1 MRVNPVRTKVLIT
14 NGCLNH
20 HHSMMPRRAA
30 IGTYTLV
37 LIAIIAVAAISIVF
51 VASQSSTTSTTTQS
65 SSLSQSTITSHPPA
79 TSTTSVSSSNGNTTS
94 TICVVNVE
102 GAGTYLQIVSDS
114 TQQPLSGISV
124 SVLPTASSCLG
135 YPPIPGPET
144 YTTNATGWVSMGG
157 LQANYY
163 FETSLTYTGRNYS
176 FVLPQGPIE
185 TTNATLSLPSGTL
198 SISLCNATGTK
209 TCSPYSASTTTNTST
224 QTAYSATEV
233 SSKLRTS
240 IANDI
245 WNFTVSINT
254 NSPEQGQSVQLM
266 AELTNIGSTSQEVS
280 GFAGPFINPEV
291 YAANG
296 TEVWAWNPPYTTV
309 SASPIAS
316 GQTLSQNVSIP
327 TSQLSAGQ
335 TYTIEVVPLFIT
347 TQSNLTITMQF
358 SVG

>member
-209 TCSPYSASTTTNTST
+209 TCYSIQRINDNQHIHSDCIFSNGGE
-224 QTAYSATEV
+224 QQVAYIHSERHLEFHRLHQHQFTRAGPISAT
-233 SSKLRTS
+233 
-240 IANDI
+240 D
-245 WNFTVSINT
+245 
-254 NSPEQGQSVQLM
+254 G
-266 AELTNIGSTSQEVS
+266 
-280 GFAGPFINPEV
+280 
-291 YAANG
+291 
-296 TEVWAWNPPYTTV
+296 
-309 SASPIAS
+309 
-316 GQTLSQNVSIP
+316 
-327 TSQLSAGQ
+327 
-335 TYTIEVVPLFIT
+335 
-347 TQSNLTITMQF
+347 
-358 SVG
+358 